1 MDNQTFEQ
9 LGLSE
14 SSLKAI
20 SRKGFEEP
28 TKIQARAIPIILN
41 TTDDIVGQAQ
51 TGTGKTAAFG
61 LPILELLDMN
71 KKGVK
76 ALVVTPTR
84 ELALQVSEEIN
95 SFKINRKLK
104 VMPIYGGTSIERQI
118 RRLKEGMDIVVG
130 TPGRLIDLI
139 KRKKLNLSEIDFLVL
154 DEADEMLNM
163 GFIEDIEFIIKNA
176 KEEKRTFLFSAT
188 MPKSILNIAKKYMN
202 NYELIKVK
210 TQELTTDLTDQIY
223 FEVNQRDKFEALTRI
238 LDIESEFYGIVFCRT
253 KSDVDM
259 VASKLGQRGYDADG
273 LHGDLSQNIRERIYS
288 KFKSKQINILVATDV
303 AARGLDVNDLTHVI
317 NYSIPQDPE
326 SYVHRIGRTGRA
338 GKEGTAI
345 TFVTPKEYKNLIYI
359 KKIANTD
366 IRKEKIPAVDDI
378 IKLKRSQLIEE
389 IKETI
394 FEDNADEFSD
404 IATSLGEEFAPE
416 IVIKGILKYFLKDSL
431 SSEAYSDIKHVSI
444 DKQGKTRLFVAKG
457 RKDGYNVK
465 RIIDLIQSEVDIPS
479 YRIKDI
485 KIFDNFSFVS
495 MPFEEAEML
504 IYGLAKKNKNR
515 KPLVTRAKS
524 KDKGKEK
531 SKESKQKTQK
541 FSRKNYK
548 NAAKS
553 KSKGVKNE

>member
-1 MDNQTFEQ
+1 MNNQTFEA
-9 LGLSE
+9 LGLNE
-14 SSLKAI
+14 LSLKAI
-20 SRKGFEEP
+20 ARKGFEEP
-28 TKIQARAIPIILN
+28 TKIQEKAIPIILSS
-41 TTDDIVGQAQ
+41 DKDIVGQAQ

-61 LPILELLDMN
+61 LPILELLDMK

-76 ALVVTPTR
+76 ALIVTPTR
-84 ELALQVSEEIN
+84 ELALQVSEEMM
-95 SFKINRKLK
+95 SFKSNKRLK
-104 VMPIYGGTSIERQI
+104 VVPIYGGTSIERQI
-118 RRLKEGMDIVVG
+118 RRLKEGTDIVVG

-139 KRKKLNLSEIDFLVL
+139 KRKKLILSDIDFLVL

-163 GFIEDIEFIIKNA
+163 GFIEDIEFIVANA
-176 KEEKRTFLFSAT
+176 NSEKRTFLFSAT
-188 MPKSILNIAKKYMN
+188 MPRSILNIAKKYMN
-202 NYELIKVK
+202 EYELIKIK
-210 TQELTTDLTDQIY
+210 MQELTTDLTDQIY

-238 LDIESEFYGIVFCRT
+238 IDIESEFYGIVFCRT

-259 VASKLGQRGYDADG
+259 VASKLSQRGYDAEG
-273 LHGDLSQNIRERIYS
+273 LHGDLSQNIRERIYG
-288 KFKSKQINILVATDV
+288 KFKSKRINILVATDV

-345 TFVTPKEYKNLIYI
+345 TFVTPKEYKNLLYI
-359 KKIANTD
+359 KKVANTD

-378 IKLKRSQLIEE
+378 IKVKRNQLVEE

-394 FEDNADEFSD
+394 FAGEADEFTD
-404 IATSLGEEFAPE
+404 VTDNLLEEFAPE
-416 IVIKGILKYFLKDSL
+416 IVIKSVLKYFLKDSL
-431 SSEAYSDIKHVSI
+431 STDAYNDIKHVSI

-465 RIIDLIQSEVDIPS
+465 KIIDLIQSEVDIPS

-504 IYGLAKKNKNR
+504 IYGLARKNKNR
-515 KPLVTRAKS
+515 KPIVTHAKS
-524 KDKGKEK
+524 KKNDKANNNGKSQAK
-531 SKESKQKTQK
+531 RSKKHNNRPIKKQRKGSK
-541 FSRKNYK
+541 
-548 NAAKS
+548 
-553 KSKGVKNE
+553 